1 MTDLAQSETRLRIDN
16 LSKSFPGT
24 QALSDVSLPVRAGRD
39 PRLVGG
45 NGSGK
50 STLIKILAGVQPADP
65 GGRITVSGESIAAE
79 DITPEWSFAAALA
92 FVHQDLG
99 LFEHLSVAENVFVG
113 FRIPVAPGGSI
124 GASSTGRPRRYS
136 SVSG

>member
-1 MTDLAQSETRLRIDN
+1 MTDLPQSEARLRIDN

-24 QALSDVSLPVRAGRD
+24 QALSDVSLQVGPGEIRA
-39 PRLVGG
+39 LVGG

-65 GGRITVSGESIAAE
+65 GGRITVSGDSVAAD

-99 LFEHLSVAENVFVG
+99 LFDHLSVAENVFVG
-113 FRIPVAPGGSI
+113 LSY
-124 GASSTGRPRRYS
+124 PRRAGRIDWRS
-136 SVSG
+136 LNRE